1 MSKKAPLSSV
11 ANVCRLIAPYRVR
24 IALALGALLVG
35 SSINLLFPEVI
46 RRALHP
52 ETFPVVLENLGLLF
66 GLLVA
71 LFVVQGGAFFVRS
84 LLFGLLGQQVS

>member
-66 GLLVA
+66 GLCSPRRSVLCEVSA
-71 LFVVQGGAFFVRS
+71 LWTSRPTGVRGCS
-84 LLFGLLGQQVS
+84 